1 MNLASIGTGAKWT
14 FLNYI
19 PNNPR
24 LAHQRMENEIEV
36 FVKKVN
42 KVFVE
47 HGWVVPKQRFQIFTD
62 SLEKILT
69 ECHASHPPSV
79 QLKEINNLRNKIKA
93 TRTVIRR
100 TDKSNVFHLGKSDD
114 YRVKVQAYMTKT
126 KAYQELGETNP
137 LESLVERTNSFLRD
151 LLVNKHITQR
161 HYEKLNVNKEEA
173 KIAHLC
179 FLPKTHKP
187 RTPLRPI
194 MSGLKSPTTA
204 ISRWLDGLLRPLFDR
219 LASET
224 TIANVTQLI
233 KQVERWSAQYLTL
246 ATLSITMD
254 VTDLYTMIPQEGG
267 IRALKRLIEASGLK
281 QIDGVGKGIILAL
294 VRFVMNNNYF
304 YLDGSY
310 YKQIRGGAMGSPLT
324 LTLANAYMYFVEQP
338 IAKWAN
344 RTCSLYYSYID
355 DLFIMSNVH
364 MDILTGLVHFW
375 NRLDENIELSEAIG
389 PIAEYLNIRMGNEEG
404 RLVSE
409 VYHKPSH
416 EPYFLPFTSVHNE
429 HIKKNIPFGALV
441 RAIRYSSSFNAFKRE
456 EAHICMSLLLN
467 KYPVSFILKQLERVP
482 RTLQCAIPS
491 QKNYSEMRK
500 IFLAAADN
508 GERKVR
514 IDFEVNILCH
524 FSFCKR
530 MHDFS
535 TRFHRLGEDCFTDIA
550 ICSMKAIVGSRR
562 LNNLQEYLVHKKPNR
577 FLLKICN

>member
-1 MNLASIGTGAKWT
+1 
-14 FLNYI
+14 
-19 PNNPR
+19 
-24 LAHQRMENEIEV
+24 MENEIEV

-62 SLEKILT
+62 SLE
-69 ECHASHPPSV
+69 SHPPSV

-93 TRTVIRR
+93 TRTVIRK

-151 LLVNKHITQR
+151 LWVNKHITQR
-161 HYEKLNVNKEEA
+161 HYEKVNVNKEEA
-173 KIAHLC
+173 EIVHLY

-204 ISRWLDGLLRPLFDR
+204 ISRWLDGILRPLFDR

-224 TIANVTQLI
+224 TIANETQLI

-246 ATLSITMD
+246 ATSSITMD

-267 IRALKRLIEASGLK
+267 IRALKRLIQLSGLK
-281 QIDGVGKGIILAL
+281 QIDGVEKGIILAL

-304 YLDGSY
+304 YLNGSY
-310 YKQIRGGAMGSPLT
+310 YKQIRGGAMGSSLT

-338 IAKWAN
+338 IATWAN
-344 RTCSLYYSYID
+344 RTCSLYYRYID
-355 DLFIMSNVH
+355 DLFIMSDVYT
-364 MDILTGLVHFW
+364 DILSGLVHFW
-375 NRLDENIELSEAIG
+375 NKLDENIELSETIG
-389 PIAEYLNIRMGNEEG
+389 PTAEYLDIRIGNEED
-404 RLVSE
+404 RLVSA
-409 VYHKPSH
+409 VYHPPSH

-441 RAIRYSSSFNAFKRE
+441 RAIRYSSGFNAFKRE
-456 EAHICMSLLLN
+456 VAHICMSLLLN
-467 KYPVSFILKQLERVP
+467 KYAITFILKQLDRVP

-508 GERKVR
+508 GERKAR

-535 TRFHRLGEDCFTDIA
+535 TRFHRLGEDCFTDTA